1 MRNIYLVGTL
11 IMIIGLVV
19 VSRIVYYNEEE
30 DGEITVNELYER
42 VLQETKYKEAGLI
55 SRSFGGWWSVAV
67 LKEGNCWQLSDY
79 FERML
84 IKHGVAK
91 DRIKHVKLYKDGKY
105 VHCMLMVDDIVY
117 ELSEVNREVV
127 WYEKDSLLELRSEF
141 DYYILK

>member
-1 MRNIYLVGTL
+1 MRNMHLVGTL
-11 IMIIGLVV
+11 IMIIGLLVM
-19 VSRIVYYNEEE
+19 SRIVYCSGEE
-30 DGEITVNELYER
+30 DSEITVNELYER
-42 VLQETKYKEAGLI
+42 VLQETEYKEAGLI

-67 LKEGNCWQLSDY
+67 LKKGNCWQLSDY
-79 FERML
+79 FERVL
-84 IKHGVAK
+84 IKHGFDK